1 MWYKLNIEFSTEES
15 PMVARQQFLAIREM
29 QSKTTLRYHL
39 TPLRMAKIEN
49 SNDSLRWRE
58 CVVRRT
64 LIHCWWECKLVQP
77 LWKSVWRFLRKLGI
91 NLPQDP
97 GMPFLGKYLRML
109 NYATRTFNLFH
120 L

>member
-49 SNDSLRWRE
+49 SNDIL
-58 CVVRRT
+58 
-64 LIHCWWECKLVQP
+64 
-77 LWKSVWRFLRKLGI
+77 
-91 NLPQDP
+91 
-97 GMPFLGKYLRML
+97 
-109 NYATRTFNLFH
+109 
-120 L
+120 